1 MSRSDEKNKGTK
13 MLNFVNK
20 IVNFTLLKV
29 VLRTSEMRLM
39 LCQEVMRKKSNKTT
53 KYC

>member
-20 IVNFTLLKV
+20 IVNFTLVKV
-29 VLRTSEMRLM
+29 VLRTSEMRLK

-53 KYC
+53 KYY